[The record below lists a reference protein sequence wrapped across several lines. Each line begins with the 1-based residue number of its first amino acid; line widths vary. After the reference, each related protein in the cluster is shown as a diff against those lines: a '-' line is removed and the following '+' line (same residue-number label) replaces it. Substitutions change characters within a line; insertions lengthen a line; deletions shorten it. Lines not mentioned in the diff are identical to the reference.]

1 MEFKDDEFCGCDQ
14 SDKYYRDCCKEKD
27 ILRDPMAAHRS
38 YLLQTG
44 GVRRPPD
51 SVMNFVRS
59 QGEPPKLKELL
70 PEIEI
75 YPKRFLFQIDPC
87 KRADWLNGFHPF

>member
-1 MEFKDDEFCGCDQ
+1 
-14 SDKYYRDCCKEKD
+14 
-27 ILRDPMAAHRS
+27 
-38 YLLQTG
+38 
-44 GVRRPPD
+44 
-51 SVMNFVRS
+51 MNFVRS